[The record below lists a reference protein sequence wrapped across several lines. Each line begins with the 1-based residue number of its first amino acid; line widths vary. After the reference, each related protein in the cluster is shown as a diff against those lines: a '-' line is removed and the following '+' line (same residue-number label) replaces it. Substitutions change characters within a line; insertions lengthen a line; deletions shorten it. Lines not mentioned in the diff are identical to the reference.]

1 MKVILTRRAERNYL
15 SIRNY
20 IIKEWG
26 PNVAQAFDQKVDE
39 LFELLKK
46 FPEMGPIEK
55 TNIRGFQLS
64 SQTRIFYR
72 IRGEAILILS
82 LFDVRQHP
90 RKKPR

>member
-20 IIKEWG
+20 IAKKWG
-26 PNVAQAFDQKVDE
+26 ANVARAFDQKVDE

-46 FPEMGPIEK
+46 FPEMGPIER
-55 TNIRGFQLS
+55 TDIRGFQLS

-72 IRGEAILILS
+72 IKGEMILVLS
-82 LFDVRQHP
+82 LFDVRRNP
-90 RKKPR
+90 KKKPR